1 MRHFL
6 KSTRGASVVEYA
18 MLLTLIGGIA
28 LVAVLSFSLDTR
40 RAFDRSTDVLSSS
53 LASALAAPAPVPV
66 AADDTPPP
74 PPPAPVRPTL
84 THSEAVYTLRG
95 AWVPTQ
101 QGTPSSGYYNTYTPE
116 TLTLRVRDRDLS
128 QAVLGSSALSKISG
142 YQTLEY
148 QPPAGAWSH
157 AAAVMDAFALFSDAR
172 PGRAFVVPL
181 PRRSQEA
188 AVESGAVWR
197 LYMLQQFTPPASSAA
212 LPAEVRAAGV
222 ETVYYDCGGRE
233 VARQLTEPALAVCPD
248 E

>member
-40 RAFDRSTDVLSSS
+40 RAFDRSTGVLSAS
-53 LASALAAPAPVPV
+53 LASSLAAPAPE
-66 AADDTPPP
+66 AAPDDDTPPP
-74 PPPAPVRPTL
+74 PPPPAPVFM
-84 THSEAVYTLRG
+84 HSETVYTLRG
-95 AWVPTQ
+95 VWVPTR
-101 QGTPSSGYYNTYTPE
+101 QGTPSSGYYNPYTPE
-116 TLTLRVRDRDLS
+116 TLTLRVRDRDLA
-128 QAVLGSSALSKISG
+128 QAMLGSSALSKISG
-142 YQTLEY
+142 YRSLEY
-148 QPPAGAWSH
+148 QPAAGAWSH
-157 AAAVMDAFALFSDAR
+157 SADTMDAFALFSDAE

-197 LYMLQQFTPPASSAA
+197 LYMLQQFNPPASSAA
-212 LPAEVRAAGV
+212 LPAEVRSVGV
-222 ETVYYDCGGRE
+222 ETAYYDCDGETISR
-233 VARQLTEPALAVCPD
+233 LMTEPALAVCPD